1 MKTWHAIALISACF
15 VAILAGMAQPGV
27 PSGDFILLA
36 QQRVPPLTGAVSP
49 TNPYRREPIW
59 VRLEDV
65 AAVRPMPSNGPH
77 AGHTSLGM
85 SDGRMHY
92 TIIVWG
98 TPENF
103 VKAWGSR
110 LRRVIVSVE

>member
-15 VAILAGMAQPGV
+15 VAVLAGMAQPGV

-49 TNPYRREPIW
+49 TNPFRREPLW

-65 AAVRPMPSNGPH
+65 ASVRPMPSTGPH
-77 AGHTSLGM
+77 AGHTSLTIGHER
-85 SDGRMHY
+85 SY
-92 TIIVWG
+92 TVIVWG

-103 VKAWGSR
+103 VKAWGTR
-110 LRRVIVSVE
+110 LRRVVVSVE